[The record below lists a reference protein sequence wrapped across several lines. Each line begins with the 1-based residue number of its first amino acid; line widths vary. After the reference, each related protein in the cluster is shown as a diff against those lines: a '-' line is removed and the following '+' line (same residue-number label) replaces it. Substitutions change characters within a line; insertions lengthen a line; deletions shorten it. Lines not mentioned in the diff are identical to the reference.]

1 MGPMK
6 TWVVTG
12 GAGSGKTLFCKMLA
26 DLDPNVRVFFS
37 DQAVHELLADPVT
50 GAELSK
56 AFGKS
61 VLNDSG
67 AVDRAK
73 MRAMAFASKRAR
85 QRLEKYTHPRVYQKL
100 TKARQ
105 EAEAGGVQLFV
116 AEIPLYYEVK
126 SAVPTD
132 QVVLVAAR
140 EASQI
145 KRLAETRGLDEAGA
159 SRILSA
165 QLPLAQKI
173 DLAPVVVWNE
183 GSQELLQAQAQLLL
197 QQLAQ

>member
-1 MGPMK
+1 MAAMK

-12 GAGSGKTLFCKMLA
+12 GAGSGKSLFCRILA
-26 DLDPNVRVFFS
+26 DLEPGVRLFFS
-37 DQAVHELLADPVT
+37 DEAVHEILADPAS
-50 GAELSK
+50 GAELAK
-56 AFGKS
+56 MFGNS
-61 VLNDSG
+61 ILNDAG
-67 AVDRAK
+67 TVDRAK

-85 QRLEKYTHPRVYQKL
+85 QRLEKFTHPKVFQKYV
-100 TKARQ
+100 KAR
-105 EAEAGGVQLFV
+105 EGAETGGVQLFV

-126 SAVPTD
+126 AAVPTD
-132 QVVLVAAR
+132 QVILVAAR

-165 QLPLAQKI
+165 KLPLEQKI

-183 GSQELLQAQAQLLL
+183 GSQEMLQAQAQLLL
-197 QQLAQ
+197 QQIAQ

>member
-1 MGPMK
+1 MK

-12 GAGSGKTLFCKMLA
+12 GAGSGKSLFCRMLA
-26 DLDPNVRVFFS
+26 DLDPTVRLFFS
-37 DQAVHELLADPVT
+37 DVAVHELLADPVT
-50 GAELSK
+50 AAEIAK
-56 AFGKS
+56 FFGKS
-61 VLNDSG
+61 VVDSAG
-67 AVDRAK
+67 AIDRAK
-73 MRAMAFASKRAR
+73 LRGMVFASKRAR

-100 TKARQ
+100 TKARE
-105 EAEAGGVQLFV
+105 EAEAVGVQLFV

-132 QVVLVAAR
+132 QVILVAAR

-165 QLPLAQKI
+165 QLPLAQKLE
-173 DLAPVVVWNE
+173 LAPVVVWNE
-183 GSQELLQAQAQLLL
+183 GSQEVLQAQAQLLL
-197 QQLAQ
+197 QQLVQ

>member
-1 MGPMK
+1 MR
-6 TWVVTG
+6 
-12 GAGSGKTLFCKMLA
+12 F
-26 DLDPNVRVFFS
+26 
-37 DQAVHELLADPVT
+37 LADPSIA
-50 GAELSK
+50 AELAK
-56 AFGKS
+56 IFGRS
-61 VLNDSG
+61 VLDEAG
-67 AVDRAK
+67 AVDRARL
-73 MRAMAFASKRAR
+73 RAMVFASKMAR
-85 QRLEKYTHPRVYQKL
+85 QRLEKLTHPKVYQKL
-100 TKARQ
+100 QTARE
-105 EAEAGGVQLFV
+105 EAETAGAQLFV

-165 QLPLAQKI
+165 QLPLEQKI
-173 DLAPVVVWNE
+173 ALAPVVVWNE
-183 GSQELLQAQAQLLL
+183 GSQEMLQAQAELLL

>member
-1 MGPMK
+1 MK

-12 GAGSGKTLFCKMLA
+12 GAGSGKSLFCKMLA
-26 DLDPNVRVFFS
+26 DLQPDTRLFFS
-37 DQAVHELLADPVT
+37 DQAVHEILEEPATRVEF
-50 GAELSK
+50 AKS
-56 AFGKS
+56 FGRTI
-61 VLNDSG
+61 LDDSG

-73 MRAMAFASKRAR
+73 LRAMVFASKRAR
-85 QRLEKYTHPRVYQKL
+85 QRLEKLTHPKVFQKL
-100 TKARQ
+100 KMARE
-105 EAEAGGVQLFV
+105 EAEKGGAQLFV

-132 QVVLVAAR
+132 QVILVAAR

-145 KRLAETRGLDEAGA
+145 KRLAETRGLDEASA

-173 DLAPVVVWNE
+173 ELAPVVVWNE
-183 GSQELLQAQAQLLL
+183 GTQETLQAQAQLLL
-197 QQLAQ
+197 QQSAQ

>member
-1 MGPMK
+1 MK

-12 GAGSGKTLFCKMLA
+12 GAGSGKSLFCRLLA
-26 DLDPNVRVFFS
+26 DLEPGVRLFFS
-37 DQAVHELLADPVT
+37 DEAVHEILSDPATGTELAKMF
-50 GAELSK
+50 GASILSE
-56 AFGKS
+56 
-61 VLNDSG
+61 SG

-85 QRLEKYTHPRVYQKL
+85 QRLEKFTHPKVFQKYK
-100 TKARQ
+100 TARE
-105 EAEAGGVQLFV
+105 EAQAAGVQVFV

-126 SAVPTD
+126 AAVPTD
-132 QVVLVAAR
+132 QVILVAAR

-145 KRLAETRGLDEAGA
+145 KRLAETRGLDEGGA

-165 QLPLAQKI
+165 QLPLEQKI

-183 GSQELLQAQAQLLL
+183 GSQEMLQAQAQLLL
-197 QQLAQ
+197 QQIVQ